1 MSFIPAWL
9 LHALL
14 CIFWWGVFGF
24 LAKVGSS
31 SITPSG
37 MQVLF
42 TMGALPLVLL
52 IVVRLRWRVDTNRW
66 GVAYGAANGI
76 FAALGGIAYFAAMGR
91 GEASLVGPVTSLFP
105 LVTVVLAAVALK
117 EKLNRVQLVGLACAL
132 VSICLLSL

>member
-1 MSFIPAWL
+1 MSFMPAWL

-14 CIFWWGVFGF
+14 SIVWWGVFGF

-31 SITPSG
+31 GVSAYG

-42 TMGALPLVLL
+42 TVGALPLVLL
-52 IVVRLRWRVDTNRW
+52 ILVRLRWRVETDRL
-66 GVAYGAANGI
+66 GIAYGAANGVL
-76 FAALGGIAYFAAMGR
+76 AAFGGIAYFAAMAR

-117 EKLNRVQLVGLACAL
+117 EKLNRVQMAGLVCAL
-132 VSICLLSL
+132 VSICLLSV